1 MNALHYIGF
10 DVHKKTISFCVKT
23 AAGEIVE
30 EGSRAGATRGTC
42 GMGLRRDRNP
52 GGERWKRPCSA
63 AGSTTR

>member
-30 EGSRAGATRGTC
+30 EGTVAAERAG
-42 GMGLRRDRNP
+42 LRQ
-52 GGERWKRPCSA
+52 WASARPQP
-63 AGSTTR
+63 R

>member
-1 MNALHYIGF
+1 MNTTHYIGF

-30 EGSRAGATRGTC
+30 EGSMLARRAEVRQWAG
-42 GMGLRRDRNP
+42 RDRNR